1 MADFGKLWF
10 EMGVRDNV
18 TNGLNVALKAM
29 KQYHGEIDKVNEA
42 IERWATLGKDFSQKN
57 LIGQDSIK
65 NVLDFQKSIYEVRKE
80 MSKLFELRRN
90 TKTAGLDTKGV
101 DDAIK
106 ALYTQYRR
114 LQNLA
119 VNGDTDISKGALQAF
134 RQQLAMTLVQV
145 RDFSKVQIAENKA
158 AEDAVRKNIKA
169 NKELASTLD
178 KLKSKQFEMSNVR
191 STLMNAMGSADP
203 SVDLT
208 QARNIMSRLWSKQMQ
223 VYRLMRN
230 GQAIPDNFFGADY
243 KELIR
248 QAKEMSRVIGTETT
262 NAHRAA
268 EAAAKA
274 NADASR
280 DLVSA
285 YDQINQKG
293 LGTSRILNQLGN
305 QLMSIASLY
314 GAERLLKS
322 VIQVGGEFETQ
333 HIALKSIL
341 GDVQQANTMFEQMKQ
356 LAVFSPFNFREL
368 VSYSKQIAA
377 FGVPYEEMYDTTKRL
392 ADMSAGLGV
401 DMSRLILAYGQVRS
415 AAVLRGQ
422 ELRQFTEA
430 GIPMVQALAD
440 EFTKLNGR
448 VVTTGEVFG
457 LISKR
462 AVPFE
467 MVKKVLWDMTNEG
480 GRFYDMQFIL
490 ADTLAGKWSNLQD
503 AWEIML
509 SEFAKGESVSGKVLK
524 GMVQMLTVLIEN
536 LNKIGPMIAGLGFAY
551 LTYDLSKAL
560 NNLGDRGLNMRI
572 AQAQKLNALK
582 IRERYIQGEIN
593 QLEYQSAIKRNSD
606 ISLWTQQLA
615 MSGRLNALQL
625 RSLDYSSMKN
635 RRMLMEL
642 VTIGSI
648 DKATAKAIMS
658 GNLLSITW
666 KSIGASIKTAIG
678 PLGWILLAMDAI
690 VSVGM
695 TWMQKQEEIEERS
708 KNFAENAAQR
718 YNVLKNLR
726 ESINAQNVNSDS
738 DYTNAIDQIKDQLKE
753 YDASYASIMKEVD
766 ALDTLEEK
774 YMALKVELSEV
785 TRIYKVA
792 SENRASFEDA
802 DRKTDGWFDEG
813 LEDNL
818 EDWKNAAN
826 ETNKALTGISEGG
839 VKKLQEALAKLAQQG
854 KIAKD
859 AVFDE
864 LGKQKPLSQ
873 ALGQLF
879 GDNIEKENIV
889 KNYEAVWRELDV
901 RTQNSFN
908 SYLQAVQ
915 KRRSILFDDLM
926 PDLRIQAENAKKQLM
941 LEFGLTEEDFKN
953 PNEENRRKIE
963 NMYKLILQNYK
974 NYGAEFQ
981 RTLDNTVI
989 PLIFHFQPIVDMGGN
1004 GEKPLKGA
1012 AAKAWSL
1019 IGSDF
1024 VPKTD
1029 GLSKKQIQDAYGAEG
1044 NDLVGAD
1051 KALSGYR
1058 DEAEK
1063 VKEKAKAAREQGV
1076 ITKEELEKLNTENDA
1091 IINDVN
1097 KLIGKDKKKGSG
1109 GGSKKDS
1116 DLEVIKN
1123 RVDLYKKFYG
1133 ELDNAIALYG
1143 NKGGLDFLRENGF
1156 SAVFGWKLD
1165 DVTDY
1170 GRSLRRLTVN
1180 LGNTTEARDKFLNG
1194 VDAEITSQKMK
1205 KLKEDTQSYVSE
1217 LQRMMNVMSENYN
1230 TYKKW
1235 VDLTGDAG
1243 LAARVAGVAQNSSY
1257 SDYLRDL
1264 MQKELSKT
1272 NLALTPDD
1280 VFGLDK
1286 NGVKAL
1292 GKDSVFSALWEEWQK
1307 NQLKIKK
1314 DQLDLYEDAIK
1325 NSKGYEEK
1333 IEDVNRKLR
1342 EQIEAVEKLAQTD
1355 EERKRLTDNLTQNAA
1370 DKVSELNW
1378 EKFKKESDWGRVFGD
1393 LDNMS
1398 LTTVKKMVSA
1408 MKDFQKNTRLSEK
1421 ETRAWQKAMK
1431 DLTDKEITL
1440 DPINGIT
1447 EGIKSYSEAVSKLK
1461 AAKEHQKVANMP
1473 GSIYDRDQAAKEVED
1488 AENDVAESFNN
1499 LKKSAVALAG
1509 AFQKLGSSFSSL
1521 GSSIGGKTG
1530 DVLSGFGTM
1539 LSSLGNGIGAIKD
1552 IKVNEKGLVGVMG
1565 NVSAV
1570 MTAVTAM
1577 IDMNVALSNILPSTE
1592 SIYQKHAEEQKRINQ
1607 LRQAIDEYRVAVA
1620 KARAEENGWIG
1631 DDPLRE
1637 LQNAYEIHGEIAT
1650 EYYKKLYEAQEA
1662 YVDASAGIKKAL
1674 VPIVAAITAVVAV
1687 IAGAFTFGTGAVGVA
1702 ALGTAAI
1709 GAISATVAAGL
1720 STVALAAIG
1729 TAIAAGVGYAVGQAV
1744 QAGIDSI
1751 TYGNGQT
1758 DARSNMKV
1766 QTQHRTLFRGE
1777 KTQNLEEWTKEN
1789 LGLDLFDKSGLIDL
1803 KVAQAVLDSGATLV
1817 GETKE
1822 TLEKLMELREQ
1833 YDEWEKSVK
1842 DYISNS
1848 FGKLADDMTNAVWD
1862 WLNGGKDAL
1871 DSFRDYASDTFK
1883 QVAQDAVKTF
1893 IKTAVLDKFEQQL
1906 ENLYKAYSMKTSD
1919 GKRVINET
1927 ELMLGVASIAGD
1939 MAIAFEQILPVAQ
1952 ELGQTVA
1959 RAFEYQGYDVIG
1971 GGDSG
1976 TSSSN
1981 GIKSITENTADL
1993 IASYINAIRGDTSV
2007 NRSMIAQYYPLFLS
2021 AMSQTNIIANAQLE
2035 QLRLIVT
2042 YTSRNA
2048 EYAEEI
2054 RDILNKNING
2064 ANQFRVK

>member
-666 KSIGASIKTAIG
+666 KSVGASIKTAIG

-901 RTQNSFN
+901 RTQDSFN

-915 KRRSILFDDLM
+915 KRRSILFEDLM

-1012 AAKAWSL
+1012 AARAWDIIKKPDVGTGAAQPSGFTKKDIEDAFGPTGNNYVGAAKYL
-1019 IGSDF
+1019 NEA
-1024 VPKTD
+1024 VAE
-1029 GLSKKQIQDAYGAEG
+1029 SKKEYEKTKAFF
-1044 NDLVGAD
+1044 D
-1051 KALSGYR
+1051 KGIATQK
-1058 DEAEK
+1058 EVAEK
-1063 VKEKAKAAREQGV
+1063 KAEFDAKQA
-1076 ITKEELEKLNTENDA
+1076 ELNQ
-1091 IINDVN
+1091 
-1097 KLIGKDKKKGSG
+1097 IGPVEDKKKGSG
-1109 GGSKKDS
+1109 GGKGSQKDS
-1116 DLEVIKN
+1116 MLE
-1123 RVDLYKKFYG
+1123 
-1133 ELDNAIALYG
+1133 
-1143 NKGGLDFLRENGF
+1143 
-1156 SAVFGWKLD
+1156 GWKE
-1165 DVTDY
+1165 
-1170 GRSLRRLTVN
+1170 R
-1180 LGNTTEARDKFLNG
+1180 
-1194 VDAEITSQKMK
+1194 
-1205 KLKEDTQSYVSE
+1205 LKELENFY
-1217 LQRMMNVMSENYN
+1217 NV
-1230 TYKKW
+1230 YKRY
-1235 VDLTGDAG
+1235 AE
-1243 LAARVAGVAQNSSY
+1243 Y
-1257 SDYLRDL
+1257 
-1264 MQKELSKT
+1264 LSK
-1272 NLALTPDD
+1272 
-1280 VFGLDK
+1280 
-1286 NGVKAL
+1286 
-1292 GKDSVFSALWEEWQK
+1292 
-1307 NQLKIKK
+1307 
-1314 DQLDLYEDAIK
+1314 EDAIAKAKDSGVFKGTNMPSNISDFLQVLRDFRDQVSK
-1325 NSKGYEEK
+1325 NPMNTDQRRSFFSDLMGKIDTKEFEQEFKEAYERMMKNIKAEISHQNENWNLYKEILGKTGNKDFAMGAFNDGYVWDSQSTAMADDLRQRMAENLKKEGPIRIDFDADEDTAKQYFRDNFRNADALFEIWKEIVKQIKGNY
-1333 IEDVNRKLR
+1333 VNALKTGADAY
-1342 EQIEAVEKLAQTD
+1342 QSTM
-1355 EERKRLTDNLTQNAA
+1355 TAA
-1370 DKVSELNW
+1370 DKVLKIQQEIDDLTRNNANIIGNGSADDHVKEAIKAQIEAKKRELEQAKRDAFRESSDYLNFYNAILTLTIPEA
-1378 EKFKKESDWGRVFGD
+1378 EKIGVAIKKNLNDELKRGKLSARQYLTEIKKINEQMQKLYDKKSGLGAFLSGG
-1393 LDNMS
+1393 LQGYFDNMKEIGDNRQQRGLNDMKAAEDS
-1398 LTTVKKMVSA
+1398 FNKAVQAYNKASSIGDTKGMEAADAQMQASENAMSGASA
-1408 MKDFQKNTRLSEK
+1408 MQASGE
-1421 ETRAWQKAMK
+1421 AMSGAAGNAAMAVAII
-1431 DLTDKEITL
+1431 DKIVHG
-1440 DPINGIT
+1440 INGIVQGMKGT
-1447 EGIKSYSEAVSKLK
+1447 FDEIREMYDALGHDTNSEGW
-1461 AAKEHQKVANMP
+1461 QDANT
-1473 GSIYDRDQAAKEVED
+1473 
-1488 AENDVAESFNN
+1488 F
-1499 LKKSAVALAG
+1499 
-1509 AFQKLGSSFSSL
+1509 FSSFSSASASATKGWDSL
-1521 GSSIGGKTG
+1521 KNG
-1530 DVLSGFGTM
+1530 DVGGVVEGVVGSFTGWITGFAKGHDAKRERLIQLAQEQINAINRMKVSLERSLERSITGIYKLRGDNKVSESFANDIREYQELQNFNKELSSFGIKAKSIFSEDTINAM
-1539 LSSLGNGIGAIKD
+1539 KAAQESRTYYDQNYALLLKQRDELQAQYNAEEDKKKSDSEKLADFQAEIESLQDQITHFAEDMAKALYDIDFKSWASELGDALVDAWAAGESGAEAYKKKVSEILKNLGVKMITERFIATALEPIMNEFMKQYEKDDGVLTTQGMAILGKMYEKGQELEFMTNDFMNGLNDIAKQNGADLKDTDTSSSSLGNGI
-1552 IKVNEKGLVGVMG
+1552 KGV
-1565 NVSAV
+1565 
-1570 MTAVTAM
+1570 
-1577 IDMNVALSNILPSTE
+1577 
-1592 SIYQKHAEEQKRINQ
+1592 
-1607 LRQAIDEYRVAVA
+1607 
-1620 KARAEENGWIG
+1620 
-1631 DDPLRE
+1631 
-1637 LQNAYEIHGEIAT
+1637 
-1650 EYYKKLYEAQEA
+1650 
-1662 YVDASAGIKKAL
+1662 
-1674 VPIVAAITAVVAV
+1674 
-1687 IAGAFTFGTGAVGVA
+1687 
-1702 ALGTAAI
+1702 
-1709 GAISATVAAGL
+1709 
-1720 STVALAAIG
+1720 
-1729 TAIAAGVGYAVGQAV
+1729 
-1744 QAGIDSI
+1744 
-1751 TYGNGQT
+1751 
-1758 DARSNMKV
+1758 
-1766 QTQHRTLFRGE
+1766 
-1777 KTQNLEEWTKEN
+1777 
-1789 LGLDLFDKSGLIDL
+1789 
-1803 KVAQAVLDSGATLV
+1803 
-1817 GETKE
+1817 
-1822 TLEKLMELREQ
+1822 
-1833 YDEWEKSVK
+1833 
-1842 DYISNS
+1842 
-1848 FGKLADDMTNAVWD
+1848 
-1862 WLNGGKDAL
+1862 
-1871 DSFRDYASDTFK
+1871 
-1883 QVAQDAVKTF
+1883 
-1893 IKTAVLDKFEQQL
+1893 
-1906 ENLYKAYSMKTSD
+1906 
-1919 GKRVINET
+1919 
-1927 ELMLGVASIAGD
+1927 
-1939 MAIAFEQILPVAQ
+1939 
-1952 ELGQTVA
+1952 
-1959 RAFEYQGYDVIG
+1959 
-1971 GGDSG
+1971 
-1976 TSSSN
+1976 
-1981 GIKSITENTADL
+1981 TENTADL
-1993 IASYINAIRGDTSV
+1993 LASYINAIRADVSV
-2007 NRSMIAQYYPLFLS
+2007 NRITLAQILMHVQNQSEMPAIARS
-2021 AMSQTNIIANAQLE
+2021 QLE
-2035 QLRLIVT
+2035 ELRRIADS
-2042 YTSRNA
+2042 TSRNA
-2048 EYAEEI
+2048 DAAEMIYELLHKLTPDGI
-2054 RDILNKNING
+2054 RLN
-2064 ANQFRVK
+2064 VKY